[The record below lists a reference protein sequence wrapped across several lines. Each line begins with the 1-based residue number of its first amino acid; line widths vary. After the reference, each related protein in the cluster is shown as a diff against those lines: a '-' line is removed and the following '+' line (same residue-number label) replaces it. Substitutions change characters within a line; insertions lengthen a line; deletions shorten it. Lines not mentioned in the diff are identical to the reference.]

1 MRFLKR
7 LVLVLFIVALVPA
20 GAIAIFCWRDDA
32 AGIERLPDIK
42 TMAAPA
48 QRYDVDVVG
57 YRRGEER
64 SWLTL
69 PEWYIV
75 YSADEYADY
84 VRDKAPT
91 GFPFFSSVGQFWTAY
106 CRMYHLTN
114 DRYEVATDLHVTNLV
129 IGTSFTIEYVLQGL
143 YENTIGRLT
152 EAVGG
157 TETVEDRHARQVARD
172 YADFLNQTPWYEF
185 PFFSKIGGMWTEIDF
200 TSADVFRRIERRV
213 ALTAG
218 YTVRGVYGWLIGVAT
233 KLSYAPE
240 EQGTVAVVDTLPA
253 ALLAQHP
260 GVRVLTPLDDATQA
274 VVIPRYAAFTDT
286 VLALVRG
293 GAVIRE
299 IAGNDEILV
308 SVIAPRG
315 WSSQSLNAVVMFSLP
330 VLTDLSRHRVALWV
344 RVAALHDVV
353 RSLDGSGATIEHVY
367 DY

>member
-7 LVLVLFIVALVPA
+7 LFLVLFFIALVPA
-20 GAIAIFCWRDDA
+20 SAIAIFCWRDEGS
-32 AGIERLPDIK
+32 GIDRLPDVR
-42 TMAAPA
+42 TLAAPA

-91 GFPFFSSVGQFWTAY
+91 SFPFFSSVGQFWTAY

-114 DRYEVATDLHVTNLV
+114 DRYEVSPDLHVMNLV
-129 IGTSFTIEYVLQGL
+129 IGTSFTIEYVLQGI
-143 YENTIGRLT
+143 YENTVGRLT

-157 TETVEDRHARQVARD
+157 ADTVEDRHARTVARE
-172 YADFLNQTPWYEF
+172 YADFLDQTPWYEF
-185 PFFSKIGGMWTEIDF
+185 PFFRKIGGMWTEIDF

-218 YTVRGVYGWLIGVAT
+218 YAARGAYGWLIGVAT
-233 KLSYAPE
+233 KLSYGSE
-240 EQGTVAVVDTLPA
+240 EQGTVAVMDTLPA
-253 ALLAQHP
+253 ALLAQSP
-260 GVRVLTPLDDATQA
+260 GVRVLEPLDEATQA
-274 VVIPRYAAFTDT
+274 VVIPRYAAFTDA
-286 VLALVRG
+286 VLGLARN

-308 SVIAPRG
+308 TVIAPRG
-315 WSSQSLNAVVMFSLP
+315 WTSQSLNAVVLFSLP
-330 VLTDLSRHRVALWV
+330 VLTDLARHRVALWV

-353 RSLDGSGATIEHVY
+353 RSLDGSGATIEHIY